1 MAVKDRT
8 DAKSIDWLLQAAGTE
23 KGKNFR
29 IFSLQRGADWR
40 VMQDRHSPICLQFN
54 KRLLEANGVINRFLY
69 DPNQFSSSMFMVH
82 PPPKTAAESRDA
94 SEADSAD
101 FNGLAIQHVN
111 ASAIENFANKLGL
124 SGFEIMVSED
134 CKHRNF

>member
-40 VMQDRHSPICLQFN
+40 VMEDRDFPIGLQFGE
-54 KRLLEANGVINRFLY
+54 RLFEANSVIDGFLTNCLMSGS
-69 DPNQFSSSMFMVH
+69 PQAFNIRRPK
-82 PPPKTAAESRDA
+82 PPPNPGAP
-94 SEADSAD
+94 
-101 FNGLAIQHVN
+101 
-111 ASAIENFANKLGL
+111 ANP
-124 SGFEIMVSED
+124 IP
-134 CKHRNF
+134 